1 MSEYIQEWERLPIV
15 CDTNETEEM
24 KVGKFIGGLTEDLRR
39 KLELTPNLTFSLA
52 CSNALTLEKY
62 SKKKPS
68 IGNTYNRPVR
78 NYNPRNVTA
87 PTHYDTDHCTR

>member
-1 MSEYIQEWERLPIV
+1 MSEYIQEWERLSFV

-24 KVGKFIGGLTEDLRR
+24 KIGNFIGGLREDLRR

-68 IGNTYNRPVR
+68 TGH
-78 NYNPRNVTA
+78 PRSVAT
-87 PTHYDTDHCTR
+87 PTHTVT